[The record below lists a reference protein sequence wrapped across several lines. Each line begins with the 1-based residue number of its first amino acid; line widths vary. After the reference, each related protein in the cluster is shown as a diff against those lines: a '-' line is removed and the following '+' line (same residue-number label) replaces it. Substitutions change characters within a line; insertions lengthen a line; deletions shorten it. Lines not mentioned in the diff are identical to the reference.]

1 MTPGHPCWG
10 HLSSQERWGR
20 KEHGPLEF
28 SLAWDQPTARDST
41 LAPVPLGPGGAGD
54 PRPALP
60 PRLPLLRRICGRCGR
75 RKGPCSEVH
84 FLHGLLPCREVC
96 DGPSV
101 PVSTKWVKS
110 WFDQGAVILQ
120 GRAISKMTPSRLAHR
135 LALPGGCWCT
145 ASPRYYQDWPRQSLG
160 APERG
165 RPCCSSRVGSLPLMA
180 LRSSQFP
187 QGHDTHQGK
196 HA

>member
-1 MTPGHPCWG
+1 MVPCV
-10 HLSSQERWGR
+10 L
-20 KEHGPLEF
+20 P
-28 SLAWDQPTARDST
+28 
-41 LAPVPLGPGGAGD
+41 GPGPTHCQGQYPGWLQCPLAQVE
-54 PRPALP
+54 PAITDRALS
-60 PRLPLLRRICGRCGR
+60 PRLPLLSRICGRCGR

-101 PVSTKWVKS
+101 SVSTKWVKS

-120 GRAISKMTPSRLAHR
+120 GRAISKMTPSRLTHP

-180 LRSSQFP
+180 LRSGQFP